1 MLRLIIMNDSDMPD
15 INQEFVDIVMNLGMD
30 INFKQYEDTPSEFP
44 IQDIEFENL
53 MPQMYFIT
61 PVNPSTL
68 TDLFTEFMEWLN
80 GNEDRF

>member
-1 MLRLIIMNDSDMPD
+1 MLRLIIMPD

>member
-1 MLRLIIMNDSDMPD
+1 MNDSDMPD

-30 INFKQYEDTPSEFP
+30 INFKQYENTPSEFP

>member
-30 INFKQYEDTPSEFP
+30 INFKQYENTPSEFP